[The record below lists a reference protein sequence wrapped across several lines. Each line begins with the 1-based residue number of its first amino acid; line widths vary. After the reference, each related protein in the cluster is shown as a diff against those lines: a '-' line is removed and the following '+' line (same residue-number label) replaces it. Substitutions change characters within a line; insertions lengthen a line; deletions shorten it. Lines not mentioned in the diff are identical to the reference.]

1 MLNLRPEEDKELR
14 EILTRIAKESKS
26 KIVLLIDKSG
36 QLVSRSESPAFS
48 SDDITF
54 ASLTA
59 GNVAAS
65 EALSKLL
72 GDKSLNH
79 MFTETE
85 GEGIYM
91 MVVAEKYILVSIF
104 NKQAT
109 NLGIVRVKSMNLQ
122 PIEGAKV
129 LINTDTSI
137 YTNVDGIFK
146 ILLPVE
152 MQVKKETDTYS
163 LTVSKKGYKTII
175 RHHNAKSSDADIRL
189 EKTVVE

>member
-109 NLGIVRVKSMNLQ
+109 NLGIVRVK
-122 PIEGAKV
+122 IRKYY
-129 LINTDTSI
+129 NT
-137 YTNVDGIFK
+137 
-146 ILLPVE
+146 
-152 MQVKKETDTYS
+152 
-163 LTVSKKGYKTII
+163 
-175 RHHNAKSSDADIRL
+175 L
-189 EKTVVE
+189 EKTIKRVEERIEKESTMPADINIEDIDIDTLFD

>member
-1 MLNLRPEEDKELR
+1 MLSLRPEEDKKLR
-14 EILTRIAKESKS
+14 ELLTELNKESKS

-36 QLVSRSESPAFS
+36 QLISRSESPAFS

-85 GEGIYM
+85 EEGIYM
-91 MVVAEKYILVSIF
+91 ILIAGKYILVSIF
-104 NKQAT
+104 DKNLS
-109 NLGIVRVKSMNLQ
+109 NLGIVRVKIKKYYKKLLELLEQ
-122 PIEGAKV
+122 IEDRIKRESSVAEHIDV
-129 LINTDTSI
+129 EDIDLDTL
-137 YTNVDGIFK
+137 F
-146 ILLPVE
+146 E
-152 MQVKKETDTYS
+152 
-163 LTVSKKGYKTII
+163 
-175 RHHNAKSSDADIRL
+175 
-189 EKTVVE
+189 